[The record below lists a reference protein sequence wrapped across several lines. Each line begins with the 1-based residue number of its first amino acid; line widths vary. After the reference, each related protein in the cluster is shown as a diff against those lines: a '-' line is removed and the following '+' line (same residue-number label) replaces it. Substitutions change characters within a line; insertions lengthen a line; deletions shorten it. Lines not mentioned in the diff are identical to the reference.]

1 MRTGKRLA
9 IALGLLGLGLFHQ
22 AEAQIRKNDGFT
34 RNVVPANDDG
44 SSPLVPIGWTLNFF
58 GRMRSHAYVNNNGN
72 ITFDAALPDYTP
84 FGLKGVAREIIAPFF
99 ADVDTRSAG
108 SSLVTFGQDTV
119 EGRKAFGANFINVG
133 YFNTHADKLNSFQL
147 VLIERED
154 TGQGNFDIEFNY
166 ERITWETGDASG
178 GVNGF
183 GGTPASAGW
192 SNGSGLEGT
201 SFELAGSL
209 ISGAF
214 LDNGPYSLVA
224 GRAAGTAARAP
235 LGRWIF
241 RARDGILIPPLSIKS
256 GCPLPNATA
265 GRLFAY
271 KLEAAGA
278 KAPYRWT
285 LTADPGA
292 STGGL
297 ELTPAGILTGTPPE
311 PGDYG
316 FTLRVT
322 SADED
327 GEQTISSRCTITVDP
342 PTIFISSNPTL
353 PVATA
358 GAPYETRLRAEGG
371 AGPFRFR
378 LHESSAAPGLTLSE
392 DGVLAGVPAAAGSYP
407 IQIQALSAAP
417 DRAAPSTKRF
427 FLTVRPA
434 GLSIRTSC
442 PLPGGTGGVA
452 YSHQFE
458 VDGGTAPYRWSA
470 IGTLPR
476 GVFLSSQ
483 GKLSGIPQVPHW
495 WPFDIRV
502 EDARGNVAESG
513 CGLLVVFPEVQIRN
527 GCTLPSATAGAAY
540 SRTLEAEGGTGPYSW
555 TVDGNLPAG
564 MKLAQNGELS
574 GTALAAGNAQFR
586 VTVTDGQGQ
595 SGSSNCTLSVLRG
608 QYGVASCPLPEA
620 YAGEPYSA
628 MLTAAGGFEPYTWS
642 AAELPPG
649 LRLGRDGHLSGVLE
663 TPGVYPVR
671 TMVTDR
677 TGQLSSRTCELK
689 VTPSRLRLLNACELP
704 QANMGTPY
712 SVNLQAA
719 GGVPPY
725 SYTAGALPPGLRL
738 GPDGS
743 LTGVPAENGSF
754 PLALT
759 VKDQAGQSAA
769 VSCRVAVRV
778 PAPPEVRFNGM
789 PQTLSPAS
797 AGPSVEI
804 LLSRSYPLPLEAEAS
819 LDVVV
824 ESESGQPGAD
834 QADPS
839 VRFPNGQRRMPVR
852 FEAGVRQLQ
861 LPIEVT
867 GTVAS
872 TLRLSLSR
880 LRVASTNTEFPIQ
893 AAPVSGRLPRLA
905 PVITSACYAP
915 AEDGFVIEIAGYSTT
930 RELQRADVKLG
941 SNTYNVSLSSASL
954 DYFSGAES
962 IPSGGTFR
970 IRAPYRVRAG
980 QAPATLGDGT
990 VTVFNRVGAA
1000 AGQSIRRCQ

>member
-1 MRTGKRLA
+1 
-9 IALGLLGLGLFHQ
+9 
-22 AEAQIRKNDGFT
+22 
-34 RNVVPANDDG
+34 
-44 SSPLVPIGWTLNFF
+44 
-58 GRMRSHAYVNNNGN
+58 
-72 ITFDAALPDYTP
+72 
-84 FGLKGVAREIIAPFF
+84 
-99 ADVDTRSAG
+99 
-108 SSLVTFGQDTV
+108 
-119 EGRKAFGANFINVG
+119 
-133 YFNTHADKLNSFQL
+133 
-147 VLIERED
+147 
-154 TGQGNFDIEFNY
+154 
-166 ERITWETGDASG
+166 
-178 GVNGF
+178 
-183 GGTPASAGW
+183 
-192 SNGSGLEGT
+192 
-201 SFELAGSL
+201 
-209 ISGAF
+209 
-214 LDNGPYSLVA
+214 
-224 GRAAGTAARAP
+224 
-235 LGRWIF
+235 
-241 RARDGILIPPLSIKS
+241 
-256 GCPLPNATA
+256 
-265 GRLFAY
+265 
-271 KLEAAGA
+271 
-278 KAPYRWT
+278 
-285 LTADPGA
+285 
-292 STGGL
+292 
-297 ELTPAGILTGTPPE
+297 
-311 PGDYG
+311 
-316 FTLRVT
+316 
-322 SADED
+322 
-327 GEQTISSRCTITVDP
+327 
-342 PTIFISSNPTL
+342 
-353 PVATA
+353 
-358 GAPYETRLRAEGG
+358 
-371 AGPFRFR
+371 
-378 LHESSAAPGLTLSE
+378 
-392 DGVLAGVPAAAGSYP
+392 
-407 IQIQALSAAP
+407 
-417 DRAAPSTKRF
+417 
-427 FLTVRPA
+427 
-434 GLSIRTSC
+434 
-442 PLPGGTGGVA
+442 
-452 YSHQFE
+452 
-458 VDGGTAPYRWSA
+458 
-470 IGTLPR
+470 
-476 GVFLSSQ
+476 
-483 GKLSGIPQVPHW
+483 
-495 WPFDIRV
+495 
-502 EDARGNVAESG
+502 
-513 CGLLVVFPEVQIRN
+513 
-527 GCTLPSATAGAAY
+527 
-540 SRTLEAEGGTGPYSW
+540 
-555 TVDGNLPAG
+555 VDGNLPAG